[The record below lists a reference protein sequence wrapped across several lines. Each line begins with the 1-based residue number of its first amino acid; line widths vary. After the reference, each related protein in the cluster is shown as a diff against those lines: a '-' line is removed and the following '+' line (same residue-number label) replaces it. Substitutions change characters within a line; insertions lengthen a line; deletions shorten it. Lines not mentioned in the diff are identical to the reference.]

1 MASLEDVRRAAISLP
16 EVVEADG
23 DRLGWSVRGK
33 MIAWERALRPKDVAD
48 LESLGEPVPSGE
60 IVALRTQG
68 QSGKEELLASRV
80 PGVFT
85 IPHFNRYPGLLV
97 ALEQIDADELAE
109 LVTDAW
115 LAQAPKRLAKEFLAA
130 RTGLG

>member
-1 MASLEDVRRAAISLP
+1 MARLEDVRRAAMSLP
-16 EVVEADG
+16 EVAESDG
-23 DRLGWSVRGK
+23 ERLGWSVRGK
-33 MIAWERALRPKDVAD
+33 MIAWQRALRPNDVRD
-48 LESLGEPVPSGE
+48 LEALGQTVPSGE

-68 QSGKEELLASRV
+68 QPGKEELLASGV

-97 ALEQIDADELAE
+97 ALDQIEADELAE

-115 LAQAPKRLAKEFLAA
+115 LAQAPKRLAREFLAG
-130 RTGLG
+130 TPGHG